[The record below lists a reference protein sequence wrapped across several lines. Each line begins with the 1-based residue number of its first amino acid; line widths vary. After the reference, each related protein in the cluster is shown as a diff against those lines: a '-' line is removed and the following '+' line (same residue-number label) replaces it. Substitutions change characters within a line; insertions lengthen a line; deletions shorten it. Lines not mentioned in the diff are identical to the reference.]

1 MANAA
6 SLSGVRKWLERE
18 EWREPFDRLLE
29 MHLEAP
35 CKSAGIEIEQLAG
48 LIGEGHAA
56 NLFGCVFEDM
66 LARELEDGSNI
77 VDDYLKRRGWKE
89 PVPNKRYMMALRSSV
104 MSLYEVSDIVLDQSF
119 LARDL
124 LRGGEPVRVR
134 EKMATRSLKPW
145 ELIAARLVNMGKKIE
160 MTGGVLS
167 LRRDVGE
174 RALDNFFAV
183 RETIREEVRELVR
196 RKKGDAELGPEAL
209 DTEVLRVSAF
219 LFISVWLEDV
229 LRIALH
235 PLQPTLIN
243 SDGETIVFMTVR
255 YPLKPG
261 ADRQVLVE
269 GLATVPGFLRAA
281 EDRWDWV
288 GPPATPV
295 PAPASA
301 GAARSVTFLPD
312 GSVSL
317 GSIELKGDTLTLQ
330 TNSPQRA
337 DRARALLDPAIG
349 SLVGDPVVEAVTVEQ
364 ARASRPA
371 GRKPSRPDGMSA
383 EEERAI
389 LNETLD
395 RHYHGLLD
403 QPVPALDDMSPR
415 DAARTED
422 GREMLVDWLKGL
434 ENANAQHLPDSTI
447 ASYDLSW
454 MWEELG
460 VSDLR
465 R

>member
-1 MANAA
+1 
-6 SLSGVRKWLERE
+6 
-18 EWREPFDRLLE
+18 
-29 MHLEAP
+29 
-35 CKSAGIEIEQLAG
+35 
-48 LIGEGHAA
+48 
-56 NLFGCVFEDM
+56 
-66 LARELEDGSNI
+66 
-77 VDDYLKRRGWKE
+77 
-89 PVPNKRYMMALRSSV
+89 MALRSSV
-104 MSLYEVSDIVLDQSF
+104 MSLYEVSDIVRDQSF

-124 LRGGEPVRVR
+124 LRGGESVRVR

-196 RKKGDAELGPEAL
+196 RKKGDAELGPDAL
-209 DTEVLRVSAF
+209 DTEVLRLSAF
-219 LFISVWLEDV
+219 LFTSVWLEDV
-229 LRIALH
+229 LRNALR
-235 PLQPTLIN
+235 PLRPTLIN
-243 SDGETIVFMTVR
+243 SDGETIEFMTVR
-255 YPLKPG
+255 YPLEPG

-281 EDRWDWV
+281 EDHWDWV
-288 GPPATPV
+288 GPPAPSV

-371 GRKPSRPDGMSA
+371 GRKPSRPAGMSA

-395 RHYHGLLD
+395 RHYHGLLE
-403 QPVPALDDMSPR
+403 QSVPALDDMSPR
-415 DAARTED
+415 EAARTED

-434 ENANAQHLPDSTI
+434 ENANAQHLPDSAI